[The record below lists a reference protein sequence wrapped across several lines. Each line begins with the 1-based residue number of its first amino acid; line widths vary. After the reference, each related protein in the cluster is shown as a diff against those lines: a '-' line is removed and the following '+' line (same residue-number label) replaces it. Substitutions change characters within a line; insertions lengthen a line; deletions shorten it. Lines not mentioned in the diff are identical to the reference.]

1 MAGDG
6 LEKVTEIPVEFIK
19 EGTTFLNRCTKPDG
33 SEFIKII
40 RAVGVGFIVM
50 GAIGYIVKLIG
61 LDGKEINPY
70 IPRYISNAPWYL
82 EKSDDYLQHQR
93 STKEV
98 IKGEW
103 YDRGNHSTQKNVPV
117 KFRKG
122 ACTNC
127 GAMTHNAKECLE
139 RPRKV
144 GAKYSGLDLRA
155 DDNIQDIKTTWD
167 SKRDRWNGYD
177 ADEYKGVVREFE
189 HEQQIKEQAEE
200 EERLRKIRLGLTDA
214 TPSGGDG
221 DAADDGDPDKKL
233 TTRTLRVREDK
244 AQYLSDLS
252 EDSAVFN
259 PKSRTLRSEAAGSI
273 NDRGLFV
280 RKLTDEAEAH
290 SALREYADAAA
301 ERGEIVN
308 LESGPTEAVL
318 RLKQRRVQEEAAA
331 NKLRRDLLD
340 KYGGEE
346 YLDQKKRPREALEA
360 PVEEY
365 HEYTATG
372 ELKKPKLDN
381 KPEEDV
387 KSGGPQESKQ
397 DVYAKSKYQ
406 EDIYPGN
413 HTSVWGSYWKDG
425 KWGFN
430 CCYSLVRQSYCLGTK
445 GREINNKPKE

>member
-1 MAGDG
+1 MSA
-6 LEKVTEIPVEFIK
+6 PP
-19 EGTTFLNRCTKPDG
+19 NRNGPQRGKPSTRG
-33 SEFIKII
+33 GRS
-40 RAVGVGFIVM
+40 VQPQ
-50 GAIGYIVKLIG
+50 IG

-70 IPRYISNAPWYL
+70 IPRYISSAPWYL

-103 YDRGNHSTQKNVPV
+103 YDRGKANQKNVPT

-127 GAMTHNAKECLE
+127 GAMTHKAKECLE

-144 GAKYSGLDLRA
+144 GAKYSGLDLRP

-177 ADEYKGVVREFE
+177 ADEYKGVVQEFE

-214 TPSGGDG
+214 LAPSGGDG
-221 DAADDGDPDKKL
+221 EVADDDDPDKKL

-244 AQYLSDLS
+244 AQYLTDLS

-259 PKSRTLRSEAAGSI
+259 PKSRTLRSEASGSV

-301 ERGEIVN
+301 EHGEAVS
-308 LESGPTEAVL
+308 LEAGPTEAVL
-318 RLKQRRVQEEAAA
+318 RLKQRREQEKAAA
-331 NKLRRDLLD
+331 DKLRRELLE

-346 YLDQKKRPREALEA
+346 YLEQGKRPREVLEA

-372 ELKKPKLDN
+372 ELKQKKPKLDETEEEE
-381 KPEEDV
+381 EEDT
-387 KSGGPQESKQ
+387 KSGELEEPKQ
-397 DVYAKSKYQ
+397 DVHAKSKYP
-406 EDIYPGN
+406 EDVYPGN

-425 KWGFN
+425 KWGFD
-430 CCYSLVRQSYCLGTK
+430 CCHSLVRQSYCLGTK
-445 GREINNKPKE
+445 GREINDNLKK

>member
-1 MAGDG
+1 MSA
-6 LEKVTEIPVEFIK
+6 PP
-19 EGTTFLNRCTKPDG
+19 NRNGPQRGKPSTRG
-33 SEFIKII
+33 GRS
-40 RAVGVGFIVM
+40 VQPQ
-50 GAIGYIVKLIG
+50 IG

-103 YDRGNHSTQKNVPV
+103 YDRGNSNQKNVPA

-127 GAMTHNAKECLE
+127 GAMTHKAKECLE

-200 EERLRKIRLGLTDA
+200 EERLRKIRLGLTDVTA
-214 TPSGGDG
+214 PGGGDSRT
-221 DAADDGDPDKKL
+221 ADDGDPDKKL

-244 AQYLSDLS
+244 AQYLTDLS

-301 ERGEIVN
+301 ERGEAVS
-308 LESGPTEAVL
+308 LEAGPTEAVL
-318 RLKQRRVQEEAAA
+318 RLKQRRAQEEAAA
-331 NKLRRDLLD
+331 DKLRRELLD

-346 YLDQKKRPREALEA
+346 YLEQGKRPREVLEA

-372 ELKKPKLDN
+372 ELKQKKPKLTEE
-381 KPEEDV
+381 EEDDA
-387 KSGGPQESKQ
+387 KSVEPPQKPKQ

-425 KWGFN
+425 KWGFA
-430 CCYSLVRQSYCLGTK
+430 CCHSSVRQSYCLGTK
-445 GREINNKPKE
+445 GREINDKPKE